1 MSEVAVNSDSIM
13 NRWKLIQGYPT
24 LLKGVLLSMKR
35 RRVETYPDALVDCCA
50 GALRNTKVNKN

>member
-1 MSEVAVNSDSIM
+1 MNSDSIM